1 MDVGSAFSQASSL
14 TDKFNLN
21 NAKNLISSGVD
32 KLSGTVQGL
41 FNKSPAATIETQMP
55 KGMPR
60 VPSTTETAPPPEKS
74 TAPLGALTYPMDLK
88 YFTMFKFSRYERV
101 LATDVPKEKL
111 RVPIILPMPSN
122 LAESFNVKY
131 DTPALGA
138 VAGAAS
144 EAFVDGLRQLQ
155 GAGPASNRGEQATL
169 GGVAASAIVNRTI
182 NRLKELGAVKNSTVA
197 ADITRKA
204 IGLTPNP
211 YLAVIFNNIDL
222 RKHQFTYRFA
232 PNSLKELETVKKI
245 IQQFKISML
254 PGYLSGSADM
264 TFTFPDTCEIT
275 FGPDKHRPYRIKKC
289 VLENMSVNYS
299 PNGPAFFKTG
309 DPVIVEISLS
319 FQEIEPYT
327 RKDEDPSSNI
337 KVDTSPLN
345 SLMDS
350 LKAAKQT
357 NNLEKRVNASKPIQG
372 AQTDTSARDA
382 GLIQE

>member
-32 KLSGTVQGL
+32 KLSGTVKGL

-60 VPSTTETAPPPEKS
+60 VPLSTETTPPPIRP
-74 TAPLGALTYPMDLK
+74 TAPLGTLTYPTDLK
-88 YFTMFKFSRYERV
+88 YFAMFKFSRYERA
-101 LATDVPKEKL
+101 LATDAPKEKL

-122 LAESFNVKY
+122 LSEGFSVAY
-131 DTPALGA
+131 DTNALGA
-138 VAGAAS
+138 GVGAAS
-144 EAFVDGLRQLQ
+144 EAVVNKLREFQ
-155 GAGPASNRGEQATL
+155 GAGPATDRGGQATL
-169 GGVAASAIVNRTI
+169 GGVAASVTVNGLI
-182 NRLKELGAVKNSTVA
+182 NQLQKAASSKGGSVA
-197 ADITRKA
+197 GDVVRKS

-211 YLAVIFNNIDL
+211 YLAVIFNNINL
-222 RKHQFTYRFA
+222 RTHQFTYRFA

-245 IQQFKISML
+245 IQQFKTSML

-275 FGPDKHRPYRIKKC
+275 FGPNEHRPYKIKKC

-309 DPVIVEISLS
+309 DPVVVEITLS
-319 FQEIEPYT
+319 FKEIEPYT
-327 RKDEDPSSNI
+327 RRDEDPSSDP
-337 KVDTSPLN
+337 KVDMNL
-345 SLMDS
+345 
-350 LKAAKQT
+350 LKAADKQ
-357 NNLEKRVNASKPIQG
+357 NNLEKRAAVSKPVQS
-372 AQTDTSARDA
+372 AQTDNSARDA
-382 GLIQE
+382 GLTQD